1 MYIPEQ
7 QRAFY
12 DLSKELLE
20 HRGDLPSREAAESVM
35 RDLRDVI
42 IYHEWR
48 YYVLNEPVVSDFE
61 YDQLFKRLQELEALF
76 PEMVAPDSPTQR
88 VSADLTEDFPSVEH
102 LTPMLSLANSYD
114 AEDLNDF
121 DEQVKKLTLLPDD
134 EEVEYVVEPKFDG
147 GTIALVYE
155 NDALARAA
163 TRGNGIMG
171 EEMTANA
178 RVIRSIPLK
187 ATFSAYGLARAELR
201 GEVLIRKD
209 IFNQINQRREKEG
222 LAVFANPRNAATGG
236 LRMKDPKET
245 AQRGLEA
252 FVYQLAFA
260 AGQNGADALNRFA
273 THDESIEML
282 GKLGFKIPGEERKVC
297 KGIREVIG
305 FCMHWQARREEYP
318 YEIDG
323 MVVKVNRRDLQER
336 CGYTSHHPRWAIAFK
351 FQAKQATTKLLN
363 VEYQVGKVGSITPV
377 AKLQP
382 VPLAGVTISS
392 VSLHNEDFIKT
403 KDLRLGDTVLVER
416 AGDVIPYI
424 VKPMTELRHGD
435 EQAIEFP
442 RFCPINDT
450 AQPVELVREEG
461 EAAWR
466 CPNCVCGSQD
476 LQRLIWHVSKDAM
489 DIEGLGKSNV
499 ERFFELGWLR
509 GLADVY
515 RLPYEQIEQ
524 LEGFGPKSV
533 ANLKASIE
541 KAKKNPIQRL
551 LHSLS
556 VHHLGQKASKL
567 LAAEIGHVLDL
578 QGWTLDDY
586 THIKDIGPVVA
597 ENVMAFFQK
606 PANIRMLEEME
617 SLGVNLS
624 QTEEDRPRVASE
636 DAPLAGKSILFT
648 GTLQTMGR
656 KEAQEKAE
664 AAGARIVSAVSAK
677 LDILVVGEEAGSK
690 LKKARE
696 LGTVQIFTEEEFLA
710 LLGGGQE

>member
-1 MYIPEQ
+1 MYTAEQ

-12 DLSKELLE
+12 ELSKELLHHLE
-20 HRGDLPSREAAESVM
+20 QPSREAAESVM
-35 RDLRDVI
+35 RDLRDAI

-48 YYVLNEPVVSDFE
+48 YYVLNDPVISDFE
-61 YDQLFKRLQELEALF
+61 YDQLFKRLEELEILF

-88 VSADLTEDFPSVEH
+88 VSADLTQDFPSVEH

-121 DEQVKKLTLLPDD
+121 DEQVKKLTLLPPD
-134 EEVEYVVEPKFDG
+134 EDVEYVVEPKYDG

-155 NDALARAA
+155 NDSLTRAA
-163 TRGNGIMG
+163 TRGNGVMG
-171 EEMTANA
+171 EEMTHNA

-187 ATFSAYGLARAELR
+187 APFSLYGIQRVELR

-209 IFNQINQRREKEG
+209 IFSQINQRREAEG
-222 LAVFANPRNAATGG
+222 LTVFANPRNAATGG

-260 AGQNGADALNRFA
+260 NDPNGEDILSKFS
-273 THDESIEML
+273 THEESIDLL
-282 GKLGFKIPGEERKVC
+282 GKLGFKVPGEERKTC
-297 KGIREVIG
+297 KGIREVVD
-305 FCMHWQARREEYP
+305 FCLHWQSQREDYP

-336 CGYTSHHPRWAIAFK
+336 CGFTSHHPRWAIAFK

-392 VSLHNEDFIKT
+392 VSLHNEDFIKA

-424 VKPMTELRHGD
+424 VKAMAELRHGD
-435 EQAIEFP
+435 EQPIEFP
-442 RFCPINDT
+442 RFCPVNDT
-450 AQPVELVREEG
+450 DQPVELVREEG

-466 CPNCVCGSQD
+466 CPNCVCGAQN

-509 GLADVY
+509 TLADVY
-515 RLPYEQIEQ
+515 RLPYDQIEQ

-541 KAKKNPIQRL
+541 KAKQNPIQRL

-556 VHHLGQKASKL
+556 IHHLGQKISKL
-567 LAAEIGHVLDL
+567 LAAEISHVSDL
-578 QGWTLDDY
+578 KNWTPEDY
-586 THIKDIGPVVA
+586 THIKDVGPVVA
-597 ENVMAFFQK
+597 ENVMAFFQI
-606 PANIRMLEEME
+606 PANIQMLEEME
-617 SLGVNLS
+617 ALGVNLR
-624 QTEEDRPRVASE
+624 QTSEDRPKSTSA
-636 DAPLAGKSILFT
+636 DAPLSGKSILFT

-664 AAGARIVSAVSAK
+664 AAGARNVSAVSSK
-677 LDILVVGEEAGSK
+677 LDILVAGEAAGSK
-690 LKKARE
+690 LKKAQE
-696 LGTVQIFTEEEFLA
+696 LGTVQILTEEEFISLIS
-710 LLGGGQE
+710 GGAD